1 MDLVSFR
8 NGQFKTTISSFSVLD
23 TARNVIEMMKIQA
36 KKKNIEI
43 KLLLSVSENLWVK
56 SDQTCI
62 EQVLVNILNIVIKT
76 GSVCSTVTLKI
87 SLDKLE

>member
-1 MDLVSFR
+1 VDLASFKTS
-8 NGQFKTTISSFSVLD
+8 QFKTTISVFSVLN
-23 TARNVIEMMKIQA
+23 TANNVIEMMKNQA
-36 KKKNIEI
+36 KKKKIEI